1 MQDANY
7 VFEPTEKEWAQ
18 LETICKFLSM
28 FHTATLELGGT
39 KYPTATLVF
48 KHFKQI
54 QQGIVEG
61 KNSKHIK
68 IVELV
73 EPMEAKF
80 DKYWDGMKQFASI
93 TQIFDPL
100 YKTKLMEFLL
110 TDELGKNAAAQEIAS
125 TKKTLY
131 SWFTSY
137 SKSKKTKDI
146 STSHSVEGTEIKC
159 LSKDTNEY
167 CFKRYLAS
175 KKSNQVVSAT
185 SEIDLYLQEP
195 TVEIE
200 ANGAPKLD
208 LLGWWKINQL

>member
-1 MQDANY
+1 M
-7 VFEPTEKEWAQ
+7 
-18 LETICKFLSM
+18 
-28 FHTATLELGGT
+28 ELGGT

-54 QQGIVEG
+54 QQGIAEG
-61 KNSKHIK
+61 KNSEHIE

-93 TQIFDPL
+93 TQIFDPR
-100 YKTKLMEFLL
+100 YKTELMEFLL

-137 SKSKKTKDI
+137 SKS
-146 STSHSVEGTEIKC
+146 C
-159 LSKDTNEY
+159 
-167 CFKRYLAS
+167 
-175 KKSNQVVSAT
+175 
-185 SEIDLYLQEP
+185 
-195 TVEIE
+195 
-200 ANGAPKLD
+200 
-208 LLGWWKINQL
+208 